1 MALRGSLAETE
12 PEDLLQVLALGGRT
26 GILTVLDRGHAT
38 KLVLKDGQIID
49 AYDGARRGEEAVFAL
64 LASRS
69 GTFAFSVEDVPAEQ
83 TITRTVPAILLTA
96 AQRMDDLVRARP
108 LLDRPSALLC
118 RAEGS
123 LDGVR
128 HDDDGL
134 AAHLLALVDGRR
146 SVGEVVAAS
155 DLEVSQAY
163 GALADLVERGILTVV
178 TAEEEGSPLSR
189 EGGGPDAGPSA
200 EPVPPR
206 QSARAPG
213 ADELREVAE
222 YLRRA
227 VRCPAGG
234 SG

>member
-1 MALRGSLAETE
+1 MALRGSFTETE

-26 GILTVLDRGHAT
+26 GILTVLDRGHT
-38 KLVLKDGQIID
+38 RKLVLKDGQIVD

-64 LASRS
+64 LASRT
-69 GTFAFSVEDVPAEQ
+69 GTFAFSVEDVPAEK

-108 LLDRPSALLC
+108 LLDRPSALVC
-118 RAEGS
+118 RAEGPA
-123 LDGVR
+123 DEVWQ
-128 HDDDGL
+128 DDDGV

-155 DLEVSQAY
+155 DMEVSQAY

-189 EGGGPDAGPSA
+189 EGGGPHAEPPA
-200 EPVPPR
+200 EPVLASRGARPPR
-206 QSARAPG
+206 
-213 ADELREVAE
+213 ADELREVVE